1 MGRRSNSR
9 NSADPIERVP
19 FKIMTFFN
27 AAAGSTLSAPTVS
40 AIDLAPAIDT
50 RLAAIADAFQWYRFS
65 KLMVTLLPAT
75 TATNDT
81 DASVGY
87 IPRIPNSAPTL
98 HSELVSLP
106 ASAVKGRGQSV
117 PAKMLVSR
125 AILFGDAPI
134 KWYQT
139 KVGTEDAQWEVQ
151 GQYIF
156 AANVVSAAVLTS
168 QVYTVEGVC
177 DFKGRSA
184 LTQTPLYKQPKPLPL
199 ATQKESSIP
208 SIVVGDAVYKL
219 ASA

>member
-19 FKIMTFFN
+19 FKIMTSFN
-27 AAAGSTLSAPTVS
+27 AAGGSTIGAPTIVS
-40 AIDLAPAIDT
+40 TDLAPAIDA
-50 RLAAIADAFQWYRFS
+50 RLASIADAFQWFRFS
-65 KLMVTLLPAT
+65 KLIVTLFPAT

-98 HSELVSLP
+98 HSEIVSLP
-106 ASAVKGRGQSV
+106 ASAVKSRGQSL
-117 PAKMLVSR
+117 PAKMMVSR

-156 AANVVSAAVLTS
+156 AANVVSAAVLTG
-168 QVYTVEGVC
+168 QVITVEGVC
-177 DFKGRSA
+177 EFKGRSA